1 MRIILAAFGLGLL
14 AVPALPASSADAQS
28 WRHHRGYYGD
38 EVRQERRECRRELR
52 RADTR
57 REFRR
62 ELRECRREIARA
74 QWSRDWRHDR
84 RWWGRSHNPR
94 YWDGRRW
101 RYRW

>member
-1 MRIILAAFGLGLL
+1 MRIILAAVGLGLL
-14 AVPALPASSADAQS
+14 AIPALPDSSADAQR
-28 WRHHRGYYGD
+28 WRHHRGYYGN
-38 EVRQERRECRRELR
+38 EVSQERRECRRELR

-74 QWSRDWRHDR
+74 QWERNWRHDR
-84 RWWGRSHNPR
+84 RWYGRSHSPR

-101 RYRW
+101 HYRW